1 MNNTGGS
8 IGVFDSGIGGL
19 TVLKEFVKLMPEYNF
34 IYLGDNARTPYG
46 NRSFETVY
54 EYTLQCV
61 KKLFEMD
68 CPLVILACNTAS
80 AKALRNIQQKDLE
93 HLDASKRVLGVV
105 RPTSEMV
112 GKISKTKKVGIF
124 ATTGTVNS
132 ETYPIEIK
140 KFFPELE
147 VFQQACP
154 MWVPL
159 IENNEAN
166 QPGADYFI
174 NKYCNELMDKNSNI
188 DTIVLGCTHYPVIA
202 DKLKAALPKHV
213 TIISQG
219 EIIAHSLK
227 DYLYRHPEMDKRLS
241 KNGALRFFTTDS
253 AQQFDKLAGLFFG
266 KEVKSNHITL

>member
-219 EIIAHSLK
+219 EFIAHSLK